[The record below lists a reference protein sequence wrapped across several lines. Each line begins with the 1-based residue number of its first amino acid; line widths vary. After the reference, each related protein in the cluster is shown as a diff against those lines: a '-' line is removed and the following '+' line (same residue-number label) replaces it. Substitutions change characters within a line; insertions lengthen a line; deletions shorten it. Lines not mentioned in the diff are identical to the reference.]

1 MRRRILLVEDDADSR
16 EALSALLVSW
26 GHDVAVADNAP
37 TALELLVTATPDV
50 ILADIGL
57 PGMDGYALA
66 ETIRARAGV
75 RPILVALT
83 GYGREEDVARA
94 RAVGF
99 DLHVLKPANLDD
111 LRDVIAQ
118 SPPVSRRPG

>member
-1 MRRRILLVEDDADSR
+1 VEDDADSR

-37 TALELLVTATPDV
+37 TALGLLVTATPDV

-99 DLHVLKPANLDD
+99 DHHVLKPANLDD

-118 SPPVSRRPG
+118 SYPVSRRPG